1 MRKPFRGPS
10 LPLLK
15 KNIVPEFRI
24 PEAEVLLLAGFWDVM
39 STYMHYIFVT
49 FFVREIL
56 DGIAVWFL
64 LCYSVGCL
72 WSRTMVQN
80 KANDEKLIRNCF
92 AIMKARTKSC
102 TAGNHTAIP
111 SGTVKYLAAAGNHS

>member
-1 MRKPFRGPS
+1 MYLFGGPS
-10 LPLLK
+10 LPLPREHQ
-15 KNIVPEFRI
+15 KNIV

-80 KANDEKLIRNCF
+80 KANDEKLIRNCLRNYESSDKKF
-92 AIMKARTKSC
+92 SVSYT
-102 TAGNHTAIP
+102 P
-111 SGTVKYLAAAGNHS
+111 WPGTVKYLAAAGNHS